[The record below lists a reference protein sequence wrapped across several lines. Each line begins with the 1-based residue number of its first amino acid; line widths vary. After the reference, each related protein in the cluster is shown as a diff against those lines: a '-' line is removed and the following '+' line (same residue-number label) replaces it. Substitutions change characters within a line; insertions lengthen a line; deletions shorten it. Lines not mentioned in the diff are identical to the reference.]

1 MTTTAPA
8 AASVPKIDV
17 GIGVMV
23 FKNGKVLMSVRKS
36 KLGTGELAFPGGK
49 LEYMESYED
58 CCRRE
63 CREEAG
69 IEITNIKFLY
79 TSNIRRYA
87 PKHFSHITMI
97 ADWLSGEPQVLEPEK
112 SETWNWYDPN
122 DLPNVPMFETCKM
135 AFEAYKT
142 GNVYFTEKL

>member
-1 MTTTAPA
+1 MSEAN
-8 AASVPKIDV
+8 KIDV

-23 FKNGKVLMSVRKS
+23 FKDGKVLMSHRKS

-63 CREEAG
+63 CREEAD
-69 IEITNIKFLY
+69 IEITNIRFLY
-79 TSNIRRYA
+79 AANIRRYA
-87 PKHFSHITMI
+87 PKHFSHVTMI
-97 ADWLSGEPQVLEPEK
+97 ADWASGEPQVLEPDK
-112 SETWNWYDPN
+112 SDEWKWYDPAA
-122 DLPNVPMFETCKM
+122 LPDEPMFETCKM

-142 GNVYFTEKL
+142 GQVYFVER

>member
-1 MTTTAPA
+1 MSTPLPET
-8 AASVPKIDV
+8 SPKIDV
-17 GIGVMV
+17 GIGVMI
-23 FKNGKVLMSVRKS
+23 FKDGKVLMSQRKS

-69 IEITNIKFLY
+69 IEITNIRFLY
-79 TSNIRRYA
+79 AANIRRYA
-87 PKHFSHITMI
+87 PKHFAHFTMI
-97 ADWLSGEPQVLEPEK
+97 ADWASGEPQVLEPEK
-112 SETWNWYDPN
+112 SGEWKWYDPAN
-122 DLPNVPMFETCKM
+122 LPDVPMFETCRM

-142 GNVYFTEKL
+142 GQVYFVENSA